1 MHKFLCFLTPYFSRM
16 YAVCSMYK
24 KYHRKAHNNES
35 AKPSAEFICRHW
47 MQALHHA
54 SANGLDKKIH
64 ELKSKKV
71 AARAVTDRE
80 THKARSSY
88 GIRSYWRV
96 WARDSQSI
104 QPRPAVE
111 PEKCL
116 SYRSR
121 ALNGVQWSW
130 ICCRLHQ

>member
-1 MHKFLCFLTPYFSRM
+1 
-16 YAVCSMYK
+16 
-24 KYHRKAHNNES
+24 
-35 AKPSAEFICRHW
+35 

-80 THKARSSY
+80 THKARS
-88 GIRSYWRV
+88 IL
-96 WARDSQSI
+96 RDQKLLAGLGTRLSI

-121 ALNGVQWSW
+121 ALNGVTVELDLLSPSS
-130 ICCRLHQ
+130 IVC